1 MATATRASKSSGKRR
16 GAGSGEPVLQPTLG
30 PQVCR
35 WIERNLVHAEGDY
48 FGKPFALRPWQRAF
62 IWRAYELKADG
73 SRRYS
78 RALLGLPKGNGK
90 TELAAAIGCAE
101 LGGPVVFSHW
111 GSSGSPVGT
120 RRTSPDI
127 PVAAASFDQADLIF
141 GAARTMIKEGPL
153 AEFFEVFDVEIQI
166 KGGPGRMYRVAAVAG
181 PNDGL
186 RPTFFLADELHE
198 WVGPKERVHLV
209 LSNGRA
215 KRVDSW
221 ELGISTAGWDVR
233 SLLGRMYSHGKRVLS
248 GEDEDDSLLFEWH
261 EPSAD
266 VALDDGP
273 ALEAV
278 IREANPAADDFLSV
292 AQVVA
297 RAKEIPEFEFRR
309 YHLNQ
314 WVDSPEMWLPH
325 GMWDARADTSRGFPP
340 DGTSIVIGFDG
351 SYSGDSTG
359 LVGATVE
366 DKPYLFVIGAWEK
379 GRQEDWRVPIAE
391 VEDVIRQSCQRWQV
405 QTIGMDPHRW
415 GRTLQQLQDEGFPAV
430 EWNTAIAGR
439 MVPAC
444 AQFYDAV
451 SGSRLTHDGGER
463 LATHIAQ
470 SVVRIDARGVR
481 ISKDHKDSE
490 RHIDLAVCA
499 VIAHDCAVRA
509 GAGAAW
515 SVADFSLSG
524 E

>member
-1 MATATRASKSSGKRR
+1 MTTLIRESRSLDKP
-16 GAGSGEPVLQPTLG
+16 PVAAPTLG

-35 WIERNLVHAEGDY
+35 WIEKNLVHAEGDY
-48 FGKPFALRPWQRAF
+48 YGKPFKLRTWQRAF

-78 RALLGLPKGNGK
+78 RVLLGLPKGNGK

-111 GSSGSPVGT
+111 GPSGPVGK

-127 PVAAASFDQADLIF
+127 PVGAASFDQADLLF

-153 AEFFEVFDVEIQI
+153 AGFFDVFDVEIQI
-166 KGGPGRMYRVAAVAG
+166 KGGPGQMYRVAAVAG
-181 PNDGL
+181 ANDGK

-198 WVGPKERVHLV
+198 WVGTKERVHLV

-215 KRVDSW
+215 KRADSW

-233 SLLGRMYSHGKRVLS
+233 SLLGRMYGHGKRVQT
-248 GEDEDDSLLFEWH
+248 GEDEDDSFLFVWY

-273 ALEAV
+273 ALAAM

-292 AQVVA
+292 AAVAA

-314 WVDSPEMWLPH
+314 WVDSPELWLPH
-325 GMWDARADTSRGFPP
+325 GMWDARADKDRGLPP
-340 DGTSIVIGFDG
+340 DGTRVVIGFDG

-366 DKPYLFVIGAWEK
+366 DRPFLFVIDAWEK
-379 GRQEDWRVPIAE
+379 GRQDEWRVPIAE
-391 VEDVIRQSCQRWQV
+391 VESVIRASCQRWDV

-415 GRTLQQLQDEGFPAV
+415 SRTLQALQEEGLPAV
-430 EWNTAIAGR
+430 EWNTAVAGR

-451 SGSRLTHDGGER
+451 TGSRLTHDGDER

-470 SVVRIDARGVR
+470 AVVRIDARGVR

-499 VIAHDCAVRA
+499 VIAHDCAI
-509 GAGAAW
+509 
-515 SVADFSLSG
+515 SVKTITLHVASFDLN
-524 E
+524 